1 MAAELA
7 FLFPGQ
13 GSQTPGMGRDL
24 ADDAATRPYFER
36 AAEAVDGLQEV
47 MFEGPADRLSQTR
60 YAQVAL
66 LTVGVAASEALKR
79 RGVAPTVCAGHSLG
93 EFTALVC
100 AGALTFE
107 DGLALVELRGR
118 CMSESVPEGAMA
130 AVMGLDPEAIEA
142 ALPEGAQ
149 VANYNGPQQTIIS
162 GSREAVAAAEGALK
176 AAGAKRVMPLPVSG
190 PFHSPLMREAAARFR
205 EAVMTAALEA
215 PACAFV
221 SSVSG
226 ERVED
231 AEAIRALLADQITSP
246 VRWTSVMQTLGPVA
260 ALEVGPGRVLQG
272 ISKRMDGGP
281 VVRSAGTVAD
291 IEAVCAGSA

>member
-36 AAEAVDGLQEV
+36 AAEAVDGLLEV

-79 RGVAPTVCAGHSLG
+79 RGVGPTVCAGHSLG

-142 ALPEGAQ
+142 A
-149 VANYNGPQQTIIS
+149 
-162 GSREAVAAAEGALK
+162 
-176 AAGAKRVMPLPVSG
+176 
-190 PFHSPLMREAAARFR
+190 ARFR
-205 EAVMTAALEA
+205 EAVTTAALKA

-226 ERVED
+226 DRVED

-272 ISKRMDGGP
+272 IAKRMDGGP

-291 IEAVCAGSA
+291 IEAICAGSA